1 MRFQSVVLGMAALA
15 AFTYGP
21 CSALATPC
29 PSFPGPNSALS
40 TYLASGFS
48 CMVNDKTISGVT
60 AVGGLP
66 AGTGVIPLTNTNNP
80 GLEFFGGGDTPSTI
94 MFTITAP
101 SSDPIIDASLAIS
114 GAFGA
119 SFQTTETLTN
129 GESLSASNSSPTANI
144 AFPSTTSLT
153 VTDRSSGPVFDIK
166 NQFSEP
172 VTGVPEPSSLALL
185 GVGLSAF
192 ALARRRSFFGQSR
205 GTARVTA

>member
-1 MRFQSVVLGMAALA
+1 MRFQFVVLGMAALA
-15 AFTYGP
+15 AFTYGA
-21 CSALATPC
+21 CSVLATPC
-29 PSFPGPNSALS
+29 PSTPTPLS

-60 AVGGLP
+60 AVGGIP
-66 AGTGVIPLTNTNNP
+66 DITGVIPLTNTNNP
-80 GLEFFGGGDTPSTI
+80 GLDFDGGGDTPSTI

-101 SSDPIIDASLAIS
+101 SSDPIIGASLAIS
-114 GAFGA
+114 GAGGA
-119 SFQTTETLTN
+119 SFQLTETLTN
-129 GESLSASNSSPTANI
+129 GESLSASNTSPTANI
-144 AFPSTTSLT
+144 AFPSTTSLS
-153 VTDRSSGPVFDIK
+153 VTDISSGPVFDVK

-205 GTARVTA
+205 GTQRE